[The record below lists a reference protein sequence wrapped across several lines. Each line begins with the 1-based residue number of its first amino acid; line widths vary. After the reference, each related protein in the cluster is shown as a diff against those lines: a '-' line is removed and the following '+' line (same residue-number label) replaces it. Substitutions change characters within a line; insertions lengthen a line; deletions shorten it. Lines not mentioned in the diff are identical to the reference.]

1 MSLVQLSGKTPKGS
15 DKLHE
20 ARTNIWE
27 VIKVRDT
34 VAFEPSGRGKW
45 LLVTPKGQSAFHACV
60 RWVHQ
65 TNDVD
70 FEVKLYD

>member
-1 MSLVQLSGKTPKGS
+1 MSFVLLSGKTTKGC

-20 ARTNIWE
+20 ARTNVWE

-34 VAFEPSGRGKW
+34 VAFKPSNRGKW
-45 LLVTPKGQSAFHACV
+45 LLVTPKGQSAFHSCV

-70 FEVKLYD
+70 FDVKEYA